1 MAKRS
6 AKPAKKTVSCTFC
19 SGPIEV
25 SAKTMS
31 IFCPH
36 CSKRVVCEDYTI
48 KSYQAV
54 RSFSTC
60 GDVVVE
66 KKGHVVAPVR
76 AESLVVRGLVRGD
89 VTARA
94 RVEIASTGT
103 IEGNVE
109 APTLVMHDGGKLI
122 GNCRITRNGTT
133 TEGKPANRKPTA
145 SSGPAAGAARGKTPG
160 GGQAPIRRT
169 PTRVRT

>member
-6 AKPAKKTVSCTFC
+6 TKLAKKTVSCTFC

-25 SAKTMS
+25 STKTMS

-36 CSKRVVCEDYTI
+36 CSKRVVCEDYVI

-60 GDVVVE
+60 GDVIVE
-66 KKGHVVAPVR
+66 RKGHVVAPVR

-103 IEGNVE
+103 IQGNVE
-109 APTLVMHDGGKLI
+109 APALVMHDGGKLI
-122 GNCRITRNGTT
+122 GSCKITRNGTT
-133 TEGKPANRKPTA
+133 HEGKPADQKSA
-145 SSGPAAGAARGKTPG
+145 SSGSPTGVVRGKTPG
-160 GGQAPIRRT
+160 GRPAPVRRT
-169 PTRVRT
+169 PTRVRA